1 MCIRD
6 SIVTQGFIGSDDN
19 NFTTTLGREGS
30 DYSAA
35 IIAYCIDAHVL
46 TIWKD
51 VPGLMNGDP
60 KVFGDT
66 QLIRKISYEE
76 TIELAFYG
84 ASVIHPKTLQPLQKK
99 EIPLHIKSFINPE
112 IIGTVVEKR
121 KKLEPKVPCFI
132 QKNNLSLIPV
142 SYTHLTLPTI
152 CSV

>member
-1 MCIRD
+1 
-6 SIVTQGFIGSDDN
+6 
-19 NFTTTLGREGS
+19 
-30 DYSAA
+30 
-35 IIAYCIDAHVL
+35 
-46 TIWKD
+46 
-51 VPGLMNGDP
+51 MNGDP

-121 KKLEPKVPCFI
+121 KK
-132 QKNNLSLIPV
+132 
-142 SYTHLTLPTI
+142 
-152 CSV
+152 